1 MAEGRAVD
9 RSSVAG
15 YAGDGSRESASSSE
29 SVSSMASARAAD
41 RRSVAGYAADSGSYS
56 TSVADAYAEYA
67 RSRLRAG
74 LPVGGSFRS
83 NVPAS
88 FRQAEIA
95 SMNALAAYRAEEA
108 AEGPLGVY
116 SPARPGWHDYVTSN
130 MVCSACSAQEIADQL
145 ARFAVPGQDPAA
157 PVVDG
162 AIYSVYDP
170 FVGIYA
176 GEVLTH
182 ITENGLS
189 ITNRTLPEHLFYDG
203 KITRTAWQAADGSW
217 HVTTHGIGNNVVPGM
232 SAVNQWSGPDI
243 FNELDRQMRENIELH
258 HGSARASW

>member
-1 MAEGRAVD
+1 MAEGRAAD

-15 YAGDGSRESASSSE
+15 YAGDHSRESASSSE
-29 SVSSMASARAAD
+29 SVSSMASARASD

-67 RSRLRAG
+67 RSRLQAS
-74 LPVGGSFRS
+74 LPAGGSFRS
-83 NVPAS
+83 NVAAS

-108 AEGPLGVY
+108 AKEPPGVY
-116 SPARPGWHDYVTSN
+116 SPTKPGWHDYVTSN
-130 MVCSACSAQEIADQL
+130 MVCGACSVEEIADQL
-145 ARFAVPGQDPAA
+145 ARYAVPGQDPAV

-162 AIYSVYDP
+162 AIYSVHDP

-182 ITENGLS
+182 VTENGLS

-232 SAVNQWSGPDI
+232 SEINQWTGPDI
-243 FNELDRQMRENIELH
+243 FDALDRQMRENIGRH